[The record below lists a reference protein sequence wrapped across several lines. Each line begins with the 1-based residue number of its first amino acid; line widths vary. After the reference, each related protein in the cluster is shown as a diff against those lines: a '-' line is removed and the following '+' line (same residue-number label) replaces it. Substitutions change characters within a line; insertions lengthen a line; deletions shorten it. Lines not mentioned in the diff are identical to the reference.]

1 MGGLKEA
8 RIPFELGKKGR
19 NMKIGT
25 PKEILDGED
34 RVAMTP
40 QSALRLQRMGYRC
53 LIEKSAGVAA
63 GFNDADYEAVGVE
76 VIETAILLW
85 RSSDLIAKVRQP
97 DETELTYLT
106 NGQSF
111 ISFFKSFGHDD
122 AIELVKPMDARVIAM
137 EMVPR
142 IIGCDPTLR
151 FV

>member
-1 MGGLKEA
+1 
-8 RIPFELGKKGR
+8 
-19 NMKIGT
+19 MKIGT

-40 QSALRLQRMGYRC
+40 QSALRLQRIGYRC

-85 RSSDLIAKVRQP
+85 KASDLIAKVRRP

-106 NGQSF
+106 SGQSY
-111 ISFFKSFGHDD
+111 ISFFKSFGPGD
-122 AIELVKPMDARVIAM
+122 ATGLVQQKDANMIAM

-142 IIGCDPTLR
+142 IIGCDPSIR
-151 FV
+151 FF